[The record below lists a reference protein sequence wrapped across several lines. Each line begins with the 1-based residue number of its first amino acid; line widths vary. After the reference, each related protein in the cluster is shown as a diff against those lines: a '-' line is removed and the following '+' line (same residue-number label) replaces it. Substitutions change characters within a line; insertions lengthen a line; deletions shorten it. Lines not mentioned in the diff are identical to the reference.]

1 MRPAVC
7 DEIQI
12 EIFSPNLPKTKVFG
26 FWYILSTSND
36 PLKENQYNFIAS
48 DLLCSTLKTF
58 LQVLQVLPSPPPP
71 PPEMLLIN

>member
-26 FWYILSTSND
+26 FWYILSTRND
-36 PLKENQYNFIAS
+36 PLKENQ
-48 DLLCSTLKTF
+48 
-58 LQVLQVLPSPPPP
+58 
-71 PPEMLLIN
+71 